1 MNINFFFWFVNSFT
15 ILFLISPLFLITS
28 YKIVLFLTIILPAVI
43 VFLFIYFSLPQSSS
57 PVDQFENITIAHRG
71 GHPSNN
77 CDNETD
83 FPENTMAAY
92 RWASTTEGADGIELD
107 VWLSKDGIA
116 MINHDGYLEHTFA
129 NCGEYLSSLTC
140 EQLKNLRYFKKNKR
154 DIYDQIGCEVI
165 PTLEE
170 VILFLEPTKLK
181 LSTFLSFFQFN
192 CIFLFLCSLVI
203 EIKETQRIPQMAK
216 IIDELFQ
223 RYPFLYT
230 RAYCAAFHP
239 YNIYCI
245 RRLNPRITTALL
257 FVSNLTTY
265 LVANAS
271 QTLRPTSP
279 YFVENVIL
287 RWAIDSILMWF
298 GSPMGLKFLG
308 ANIACIERRQISQ
321 NLIEEYQK
329 SKIIV
334 SAWCVNEPEQ
344 HRWLKSKGVTIIT
357 DTLFHID

>member
-181 LSTFLSFFQFN
+181 LSTFYLFFNSIASFSFF
-192 CIFLFLCSLVI
+192 V
-203 EIKETQRIPQMAK
+203 R
-216 IIDELFQ
+216 
-223 RYPFLYT
+223 
-230 RAYCAAFHP
+230 
-239 YNIYCI
+239 
-245 RRLNPRITTALL
+245 
-257 FVSNLTTY
+257 
-265 LVANAS
+265 
-271 QTLRPTSP
+271 
-279 YFVENVIL
+279 
-287 RWAIDSILMWF
+287 
-298 GSPMGLKFLG
+298 
-308 ANIACIERRQISQ
+308 
-321 NLIEEYQK
+321 
-329 SKIIV
+329 
-334 SAWCVNEPEQ
+334 
-344 HRWLKSKGVTIIT
+344 
-357 DTLFHID
+357 

>member
-1 MNINFFFWFVNSFT
+1 M
-15 ILFLISPLFLITS
+15 
-28 YKIVLFLTIILPAVI
+28 
-43 VFLFIYFSLPQSSS
+43 
-57 PVDQFENITIAHRG
+57 
-71 GHPSNN
+71 
-77 CDNETD
+77 
-83 FPENTMAAY
+83 
-92 RWASTTEGADGIELD
+92 
-107 VWLSKDGIA
+107 
-116 MINHDGYLEHTFA
+116 
-129 NCGEYLSSLTC
+129 
-140 EQLKNLRYFKKNKR
+140 
-154 DIYDQIGCEVI
+154 
-165 PTLEE
+165 
-170 VILFLEPTKLK
+170 
-181 LSTFLSFFQFN
+181 
-192 CIFLFLCSLVI
+192 I